1 MSVRRSL
8 RPGLNR
14 AQWRS
19 VRTGLL
25 FISPWLVGFCVFLAY
40 PVLYNFRLGLTRFSG
55 FTTPIWVGLTNYR
68 VMLHDPLFWTS
79 IYNTLYYVALAVP
92 LGVVVAILLATAM
105 HQRVPEVPVYRTAL
119 YLPAVAPVFA
129 LSLVFIWFLNPRY
142 GLFNYLLT
150 LVHLPAVNWLGDPRW
165 TKLAMVLLAQLQ
177 AGQYALVF
185 LAAIRAVP
193 ATLYEAAVLDGA
205 NGWQRFRAITLPL
218 ITPVILYDIII
229 GLGLG
234 LQIFVPAYIMTGGG
248 PLNATM
254 FNALYIY
261 KNAFEYSRMGYAA
274 AMSGTLFLI
283 NVVLA
288 LLVFWS
294 SRYWVHYEVS

>member
-1 MSVRRSL
+1 MRLGRL
-8 RPGLNR
+8 QQRKL
-14 AQWRS
+14 
-19 VRTGLL
+19 RTGLL
-25 FISPWLVGFCVFLAY
+25 FISPWIMGFVLFLAY
-40 PVLYNFRLGLTRFSG
+40 PVVYNFWLGLTRFSG
-55 FTTPIWVGLTNYR
+55 FTTPVWVGLANYR
-68 VMLHDPLFWTS
+68 AMLHDPLFWTS
-79 IYNTLYYVALAVP
+79 IYNTMYYVVLAVP
-92 LGVVVAILLATAM
+92 IGVVVAILMALAM
-105 HQRVPEVPVYRTAL
+105 HQRVREVPIYRTAL

-150 LVHLPAVNWLGDPRW
+150 LVHLPAVNWLGDPTW
-165 TKLAMVLLAQLQ
+165 TKLAMVMLAQLQ

-193 ATLYEAAVLDGA
+193 ISLHEAAVLDGA
-205 NGWQRFRAITLPL
+205 NGWQRFRNVTLPL

-274 AMSGTLFLI
+274 AMSGTLFII

-288 LLVFWS
+288 VLVFWS
-294 SRYWVHYEVS
+294 SRYWVHYEVT

>member
-1 MSVRRSL
+1 MRLGRLQRRNL
-8 RPGLNR
+8 
-14 AQWRS
+14 
-19 VRTGLL
+19 RTGLL
-25 FISPWLVGFCVFLAY
+25 FISPWIVGFVLFLAY
-40 PVLYNFRLGLTRFSG
+40 PVVYNFRLGLTRFSG
-55 FTTPIWVGLTNYR
+55 FTTPVWVGLANYR
-68 VMLHDPLFWTS
+68 AMIHDPLFWTS
-79 IYNTLYYVALAVP
+79 IYNTMYYVVLAVP
-92 LGVVVAILLATAM
+92 IGVVVAILMALAM
-105 HQRVPEVPVYRTAL
+105 HQRVREVPIYRTAL

-142 GLFNYLLT
+142 GMLNYLIT
-150 LVHLPAVNWLGDPRW
+150 LVHLPSINWLGDPTW
-165 TKLAMVLLAQLQ
+165 TKLAMVMLAQLQ
-177 AGQYALVF
+177 AGQYALIF

-193 ATLYEAAVLDGA
+193 NALHEAAVLDGA
-205 NGWQRFRAITLPL
+205 NGWQRFRNVTLPL

-261 KNAFEYSRMGYAA
+261 TNAFEYSRMGYAA
-274 AMSGTLFLI
+274 AMSGTLFVI

-288 LLVFWS
+288 VLVYWS
-294 SRYWVHYEVS
+294 ARYWVHYEVT

>member
-1 MSVRRSL
+1 MRLGRLQRRNL
-8 RPGLNR
+8 
-14 AQWRS
+14 
-19 VRTGLL
+19 RTGLL
-25 FISPWLVGFCVFLAY
+25 FISPWLVGFVLFLAY
-40 PVLYNFRLGLTRFSG
+40 PVVYNFRLGLTRFSG
-55 FTTPIWVGLTNYR
+55 FTTPVWVGLANYR
-68 VMLHDPLFWTS
+68 AMLHDPLFWTS
-79 IYNTLYYVALAVP
+79 LYNTMYYVVLAVP
-92 LGVVVAILLATAM
+92 IGVVVAILMALAM
-105 HQRVPEVPVYRTAL
+105 HQRVREVPIYRTAL
-119 YLPAVAPVFA
+119 YIPAVAPVFA

-150 LVHLPAVNWLGDPRW
+150 LVHLPAINWLGDPTW
-165 TKLAMVLLAQLQ
+165 TKLGMVLLAQLQ

-193 ATLYEAAVLDGA
+193 TSLHEAAVLDGA
-205 NGWQRFRAITLPL
+205 NGWQRFRNVTLPL

-234 LQIFVPAYIMTGGG
+234 LQIFVPAYIMTSGG
-248 PLNATM
+248 PLNASM

-274 AMSGTLFLI
+274 AMSGTLFVI

-294 SRYWVHYEVS
+294 SRYWVHYEAG